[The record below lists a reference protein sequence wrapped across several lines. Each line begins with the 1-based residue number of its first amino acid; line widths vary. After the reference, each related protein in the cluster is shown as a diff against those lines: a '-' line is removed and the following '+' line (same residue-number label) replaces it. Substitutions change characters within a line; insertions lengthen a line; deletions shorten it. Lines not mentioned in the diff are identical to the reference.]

1 VSYSAQAWARA
12 QQVGN
17 STAKYVLR
25 ELAYCHNGETGL
37 CCPSLQSLCDVL
49 EIKKADTVRNAIRYL
64 EEHGFISVLKKSVR
78 VRDYWHNEYRFIGFD
93 PNEWT
98 ATTKKKGRES
108 TPKNGVH
115 DPQKSESRPPKIG
128 VHEEQKSE
136 LRPPKIGVHDP
147 RKSELRP
154 PKIGVHDPRKSE
166 LRPPK
171 IGVHDPQKSGCNKEY
186 KGKEQGIE
194 GNKYTREQQPA
205 KDESVADAPDY
216 LPFDDELLD
225 EIPFPEDEVFDDL
238 APIPTETKVE
248 SKPKQKRVAKPKK
261 PTDELQKPEGVA
273 DTVWADWL
281 KHKKRKSGKAT
292 QYVVNALKREADK
305 VPMTLEQAM
314 VYQLEQGWTGFKAE
328 WVNNKQNSRPA
339 WKRPSPFDDISHVDS
354 WDEDLNS

>member
-154 PKIGVHDPRKSE
+154 PKIGVHDPR
-166 LRPPK
+166 
-171 IGVHDPQKSGCNKEY
+171 KSGCNKEY

>member
-1 VSYSAQAWARA
+1 MGSLE
-12 QQVGN
+12 N
-17 STAKYVLR
+17 SSGVTGKIPPKPINNLSIIYQEPTNNTR
-25 ELAYCHNGETGL
+25 E
-37 CCPSLQSLCDVL
+37 
-49 EIKKADTVRNAIRYL
+49 EIFV
-64 EEHGFISVLKKSVR
+64 
-78 VRDYWHNEYRFIGFD
+78 
-93 PNEWT
+93 
-98 ATTKKKGRES
+98 ES
-108 TPKNGVH
+108 SDSPKNLS
-115 DPQKSESRPPKIG
+115 DQKVIYEENRDIEEALSEIPFP
-128 VHEEQKSE
+128 ESE
-136 LRPPKIGVHDP
+136 FETTASVVGIEDSQEVTENAKASTPKIGVHD
-147 RKSELRP
+147 L
-154 PKIGVHDPRKSE
+154 
-166 LRPPK
+166 
-171 IGVHDPQKSGCNKEY
+171 QKSGCNKEY

-205 KDESVADAPDY
+205 KDESVAAAPDY

-225 EIPFPEDEVFDDL
+225 EIPFPEDELFDDL

-248 SKPKQKRVAKPKK
+248 GKPKQKRATKPKE
-261 PTDELQKPEGVA
+261 PTDKLQKPEGVA

>member
-1 VSYSAQAWARA
+1 MSYSAQAWARA

-115 DPQKSESRPPKIG
+115 DPQ
-128 VHEEQKSE
+128 
-136 LRPPKIGVHDP
+136 
-147 RKSELRP
+147 
-154 PKIGVHDPRKSE
+154 KSE

>member
-1 VSYSAQAWARA
+1 M
-12 QQVGN
+12 
-17 STAKYVLR
+17 
-25 ELAYCHNGETGL
+25 
-37 CCPSLQSLCDVL
+37 
-49 EIKKADTVRNAIRYL
+49 
-64 EEHGFISVLKKSVR
+64 
-78 VRDYWHNEYRFIGFD
+78 
-93 PNEWT
+93 
-98 ATTKKKGRES
+98 
-108 TPKNGVH
+108 H
-115 DPQKSESRPPKIG
+115 D
-128 VHEEQKSE
+128 
-136 LRPPKIGVHDP
+136 L
-147 RKSELRP
+147 
-154 PKIGVHDPRKSE
+154 
-166 LRPPK
+166 
-171 IGVHDPQKSGCNKEY
+171 QKSGCNKEY

-205 KDESVADAPDY
+205 KDESVAAAPDY

-225 EIPFPEDEVFDDL
+225 EIPFPEDELFDDL

-248 SKPKQKRVAKPKK
+248 GKPKQKRATKPKE
-261 PTDELQKPEGVA
+261 PTDKLQKPEGVA

>member
-1 VSYSAQAWARA
+1 MSYSAQAWARA

-49 EIKKADTVRNAIRYL
+49 EIKKADTVLKAIRYL

-98 ATTKKKGRES
+98 ATTKKKGRAS

-115 DPQKSESRPPKIG
+115 DLQFSGERT
-128 VHEEQKSE
+128 
-136 LRPPKIGVHDP
+136 PKIGVHD
-147 RKSELRP
+147 L
-154 PKIGVHDPRKSE
+154 
-166 LRPPK
+166 
-171 IGVHDPQKSGCNKEY
+171 QKSGCNKEY

-205 KDESVADAPDY
+205 KDESVAAAPDY

-225 EIPFPEDEVFDDL
+225 EIPFPEDELFDDL

-248 SKPKQKRVAKPKK
+248 GKPKQKRATKPKE
-261 PTDELQKPEGVA
+261 PTDKLQKPEGVA

>member
-115 DPQKSESRPPKIG
+115 DPQ
-128 VHEEQKSE
+128 
-136 LRPPKIGVHDP
+136 
-147 RKSELRP
+147 
-154 PKIGVHDPRKSE
+154 KSE

>member
-1 VSYSAQAWARA
+1 MSYSAQAWARA

-49 EIKKADTVRNAIRYL
+49 EIKKADTVLNAIRYL

-78 VRDYWHNEYRFIGFD
+78 VKDYWHNEYRFIGFD

-98 ATTKKKGRES
+98 ATTKKKGRAS

-115 DPQKSESRPPKIG
+115 NLQKSESRPPKIG
-128 VHEEQKSE
+128 VHEEQNSD
-136 LRPPKIGVHDP
+136 PSTPKIGVHDLQFSGE
-147 RKSELRP
+147 RT
-154 PKIGVHDPRKSE
+154 PKIGVHD
-166 LRPPK
+166 L
-171 IGVHDPQKSGCNKEY
+171 QKSGCNKEY

-194 GNKYTREQQPA
+194 GNRYAREQQPA
-205 KDESVADAPDY
+205 KDESVADASDY

-225 EIPFPEDEVFDDL
+225 EIPFPEDELFDDL

-248 SKPKQKRVAKPKK
+248 SKPKQKRAAKPKES
-261 PTDELQKPEGVA
+261 TDELQKPEGVA
-273 DTVWADWL
+273 DTVWTDWL
-281 KHKKRKSGKAT
+281 KHKKRKSVKAT
-292 QYVVNALKREADK
+292 QYMVNALKREADK

>member
-1 VSYSAQAWARA
+1 MSYSAQAWARA

-147 RKSELRP
+147 R
-154 PKIGVHDPRKSE
+154 
-166 LRPPK
+166 
-171 IGVHDPQKSGCNKEY
+171 KSGCNKEY

>member
-1 VSYSAQAWARA
+1 MSYSAQAWARA

-128 VHEEQKSE
+128 VHEEQ
-136 LRPPKIGVHDP
+136 
-147 RKSELRP
+147 
-154 PKIGVHDPRKSE
+154 KSE

>member
-1 VSYSAQAWARA
+1 MSYSAQAWARA

-154 PKIGVHDPRKSE
+154 PKIGVHDPR
-166 LRPPK
+166 
-171 IGVHDPQKSGCNKEY
+171 KSGCNKEY